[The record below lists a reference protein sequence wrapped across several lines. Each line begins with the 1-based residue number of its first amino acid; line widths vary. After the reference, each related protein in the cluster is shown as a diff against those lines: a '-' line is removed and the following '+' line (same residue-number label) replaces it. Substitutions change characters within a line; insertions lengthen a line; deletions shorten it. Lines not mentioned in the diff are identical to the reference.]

1 MDTPTD
7 AIVTSCGHTFCRE
20 CIVNVLNGP
29 CVVDEENPK
38 KYKGNERPCR
48 FSVSHCGT
56 LHTDE
61 FLGPSC
67 RSAISADR
75 IFVREAFEPQD
86 DDLAVAGPSRFKVDT
101 NCDTLDVSEDM
112 VRDPKGKGKAKKRLR
127 KKRSAYDSDCDDDD
141 LSDFIVED
149 GEDEEEKDASRE
161 LKRLKRKR
169 MIVESDDDIEEDERG
184 TVLGQPDVA
193 TAEVKIMSRFL
204 PSTKMKVWG
213 LLYENLSDSGIIY
226 RK

>member
-7 AIVTSCGHTFCRE
+7 AIVTACGHTFCRE

-56 LHTDE
+56 LHSDD

-75 IFVREAFEPQD
+75 IFVREAFEPQE
-86 DDLAVAGPSRFKVDT
+86 DDLAEAGLSRCKVDT
-101 NCDTLDVSEDM
+101 SCNILDVFEDM
-112 VRDPKGKGKAKKRLR
+112 RYDPKGKGKAKKRLR
-127 KKRSAYDSDCDDDD
+127 KKRSTYDSDCDDDD

-149 GEDEEEKDASRE
+149 GEDEDEKDARHE

-169 MIVESDDDIEEDERG
+169 MIVESDDDIEEDERE
-184 TVLGQPDVA
+184 TVLGHKKPEVA

-204 PSTKMKVWG
+204 PSTKMKVWD
-213 LLYENLSDSGIIY
+213 LLY
-226 RK
+226 